1 VTTRISSSL
10 AALGMVAAPSLMKL
24 AERHPSDDISE
35 RRHTSDRS
43 RGDGDSET
51 EPASPHC
58 GVERWSIKVGS
69 DGDARDV
76 DLRRARDTTIDALR
90 SLPQPDDADPDLRL
104 APTEDTVFVLRNVK
118 LTQYKREADS
128 DYHLVLE
135 DGHGKT
141 VIAEI
146 PEPGCLSHRSPWRR
160 QVRAAR
166 DAFDGAHEVSN
177 RMRSADDVVS
187 LVGVGFFDVIHGQ
200 TGVAPNGIELHPVLD
215 ICFGQDCDLA
225 LAGAR

>member
-1 VTTRISSSL
+1 MTSRISSSL
-10 AALGMVAAPSLMKL
+10 AAIGMVAAPAVMKF
-24 AERHPSDDISE
+24 AEHRSADAVSE
-35 RRHTSDRS
+35 RRHDADRS
-43 RGDGDSET
+43 DGDTET
-51 EPASPHC
+51 DPTSRHC

-76 DLRRARDTTIDALR
+76 DLRHARETTIDALR
-90 SLPQPDDADPDLRL
+90 QLPEPDDVDPDVRM

-118 LTQYKREADS
+118 LTHYKREADS

-160 QVRAAR
+160 QVRAVR
-166 DAFDGAHEVSN
+166 DAFDAAYEVSG
-177 RMRSADDVVS
+177 RMRSASDTVS

-200 TGVAPNGIELHPVLD
+200 SGVAPNGIELHPVLE
-215 ICFGQDCDLA
+215 ICFGDDCELA
-225 LAGAR
+225 LAGPG